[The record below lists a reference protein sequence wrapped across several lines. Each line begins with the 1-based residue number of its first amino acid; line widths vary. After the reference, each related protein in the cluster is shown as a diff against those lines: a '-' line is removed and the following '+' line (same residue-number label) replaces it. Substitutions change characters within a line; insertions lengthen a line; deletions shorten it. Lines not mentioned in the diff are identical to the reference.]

1 MKTFQQFDEGA
12 RAALKLIQGAS
23 RLVRRGNTK
32 SVERA
37 LRRARKPKSTQR
49 SLIQTRHDVS
59 RPGKLTI
66 TDRSQNVI
74 HSAAKRAE
82 MKGGAA
88 RNRKDFN
95 TPQKHT
101 STYDAI
107 NVDYHPRS
115 NAKIDTNVNTFAS
128 GRVAAASANYAAKK
142 ASFKDPQW
150 RKSQSIKR
158 GVPQTKNMTRNF
170 KEFNRR
176 VVTTGGKMR
185 QPVHQVDFIPRTDA
199 DLPKGVLDKHAMKRA
214 RNFRRAQVNLPKT
227 LKDVAGA
234 KQGDIVIGQ
243 PAIMMTGEKSSGVAA
258 RARMYQNRYGRRI
271 TGLDKTKRTRGMIG
285 AQGGQLPPNKQIKTK
300 N

>member
-37 LRRARKPKSTQR
+37 LRRARKPQG
-49 SLIQTRHDVS
+49 SLIQTRHELS
-59 RPGKLTI
+59 RPGKANTR
-66 TDRSQNVI
+66 DRSQNVI
-74 HSAAKRAE
+74 HSAAKRAG

-88 RNRKDFN
+88 RNRKDFK
-95 TPQKHT
+95 TPQKET
-101 STYDAI
+101 STYPETL
-107 NVDYHPRS
+107 NVDYHPRH

-176 VVTTGGKMR
+176 VVTTGGKMK

-199 DLPKGVLDKHAMKRA
+199 DIPKGVLDKHAMKRA

-234 KQGDIVIGQ
+234 KKGDIVIGQ
-243 PAIMMTGEKSSGVAA
+243 PAIMMTGEKSTGVAK
-258 RARMYQNRYGRRI
+258 RADMYQNRYGRRI